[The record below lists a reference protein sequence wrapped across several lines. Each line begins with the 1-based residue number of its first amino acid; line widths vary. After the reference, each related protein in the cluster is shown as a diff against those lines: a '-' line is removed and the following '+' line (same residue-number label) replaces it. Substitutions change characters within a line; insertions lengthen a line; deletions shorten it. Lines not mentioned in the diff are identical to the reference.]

1 MKNRN
6 FLLATCLIW
15 AMSISAQM
23 SDAARRV
30 HEKLQAFV
38 ASGEYNVSQGRVVTS
53 DATTGGKATAYEFS
67 QVFSVE
73 GTNDATMLFPHLKE
87 LEQTLRSEAV
97 HAKEV
102 MMHDAQEGTPLASG
116 VRWLFGNP
124 KGVVSGKYV
133 FGTRQ
138 NIRLLSFDESDG
150 HRYAVLL
157 VWEQQ
162 IKPDQQVGNFWMM
175 NGTIFEITAKK
186 HDDMPFLMPYSERQ
200 NMPFLMPYS
209 ERQNMTATIKYDTD
223 PTAPQTYD
231 ELLAKVKQTCHI
243 YDRETSGGKTAAVVI
258 LHKMCDGY
266 PHQLTQE
273 QYNTLIGILS
283 PYAETASGQKH
294 KDMFGYTCYTL
305 YKKSEHYQ
313 AEGGEV
319 KRRPAMITSSTI
331 STTQLR
337 KIVSYNGLITNGS
350 EDLQQVDCQ
359 ISGTAPTDADSIT
372 VRRTV
377 SSFEELGKFPVRN
390 GRFSFTCRLPKDE
403 VCGLS
408 TDNRYY
414 TYFWADGQ
422 PVKADLQ
429 KRSVK
434 SQKTSQQRNNF
445 LNEVEAERLR
455 MLKMENRAELDA
467 AIAKQRERYRQV
479 IFQGN
484 DDLLRTY
491 AIYKSY
497 TELTYDELKP
507 FLSNR
512 FRYANHLL
520 MAPVKE
526 YVAGLEKR
534 RPGKH
539 YEDMLLA
546 DTLGNAHQLKEYIG
560 KGYVVLHFWESW
572 NRDEFDILPQL
583 RTLYDQYHEK
593 GLQIVSLVIDGN
605 NTKSW
610 KERLKEEKLAWPQLA
625 TYAAKNAYGIYSWP
639 ETVVISPDGTI
650 VASPS
655 TTQALEAELKKI
667 YSSNGQ

>member
-1 MKNRN
+1 
-6 FLLATCLIW
+6 
-15 AMSISAQM
+15 
-23 SDAARRV
+23 
-30 HEKLQAFV
+30 
-38 ASGEYNVSQGRVVTS
+38 
-53 DATTGGKATAYEFS
+53 
-67 QVFSVE
+67 
-73 GTNDATMLFPHLKE
+73 
-87 LEQTLRSEAV
+87 
-97 HAKEV
+97 
-102 MMHDAQEGTPLASG
+102 
-116 VRWLFGNP
+116 
-124 KGVVSGKYV
+124 
-133 FGTRQ
+133 
-138 NIRLLSFDESDG
+138 
-150 HRYAVLL
+150 
-157 VWEQQ
+157 
-162 IKPDQQVGNFWMM
+162 
-175 NGTIFEITAKK
+175 
-186 HDDMPFLMPYSERQ
+186 
-200 NMPFLMPYS
+200 
-209 ERQNMTATIKYDTD
+209 MTATIKYDTD

-266 PHQLTQE
+266 PHKLTQE

-294 KDMFGYTCYTL
+294 KDMFGYICYTL

-359 ISGTAPTDADSIT
+359 ISGTASTDADSIT

-434 SQKTSQQRNNF
+434 SQKTSQKRNNF

-583 RTLYDQYHEK
+583 RTLYDQYHAK

-625 TYAAKNAYGIYSWP
+625 TNAAKNAYGIYSWP

>member
-6 FLLATCLIW
+6 ILMAVCLIW
-15 AMSISAQM
+15 AMSISAQV

-38 ASGEYNVSQGRVVTS
+38 ASGEYNVSEGRVVCQ
-53 DATTGGKATAYEFS
+53 DAVTGGKATAYDFS
-67 QVFSVE
+67 QVFGVE
-73 GTNDATMLFPHLKE
+73 NSNDATLLFPHLKE

-102 MMHDAQEGTPLASG
+102 MIHDAQEGIPLTSG
-116 VRWLFGNP
+116 VLWTFGNP
-124 KGVVSGKYV
+124 NGAVSGRYV

-150 HRYAVLL
+150 QRYAVLL

-162 IKPDQQVGNFWMM
+162 IKPDRQLGNFWMM
-175 NGTIFEITAKK
+175 NGTIFEMAAKK
-186 HDDMPFLMPYSERQ
+186 HDDMPFFLPYSKQ
-200 NMPFLMPYS
+200 
-209 ERQNMTATIKYDTD
+209 QDMTATIKYDAD

-231 ELLAKVKQTCHI
+231 ELLAKVKQTCQI

-266 PHQLTQE
+266 PHQLTQK

-294 KDMFGYTCYTL
+294 KEMFGYTCYTL

-337 KIVSYNGLITNGS
+337 KIVSYNGLIMNGS
-350 EDLQQVDCQ
+350 DDLQLVDCQ
-359 ISGTAPTDADSIT
+359 ISGTAPANADSVT
-372 VRRTV
+372 VRRSV
-377 SSFEELGKFPVRN
+377 SSFEELGKYPVHN

-403 VCGLS
+403 VCSL
-408 TDNRYY
+408 TTKDRYY

-422 PVKADLQ
+422 PLKIDLL
-429 KRSVK
+429 KNTVK
-434 SQKTSQQRNNF
+434 SQKASQQRNNF
-445 LNEVEAERLR
+445 LNETEAERLR
-455 MLKMENRAELDA
+455 MLKIKDRKELDA

-491 AIYKSY
+491 AIYKIY
-497 TELTYDELKP
+497 TELSYEELKP
-507 FLSNR
+507 FVSDQ
-512 FRYANHLL
+512 FHYSNHLL

-534 RPGKH
+534 RPGTH
-539 YEDMLLA
+539 YTDIALK
-546 DTLGNAHQLKEYIG
+546 DTLDNSHQLSEYIG

-572 NRDEFDILPQL
+572 NRNEFDILPQL
-583 RTLYDQYHEK
+583 RPLYDQYHAK
-593 GLQIVSLVIDGN
+593 GLQILSLAIDGVYKKRW
-605 NTKSW
+605 T
-610 KERLKEEKLAWPQLA
+610 ERLREENLTWPQLA
-625 TYAAKNAYGIYSWP
+625 TQATPYRQAYGILSWP
-639 ETVVISPDGTI
+639 ETIVIGPDGTI

-655 TTQALEAELKKI
+655 TVQELEAELKKI
-667 YSSNGQ
+667 YRTN

>member
-6 FLLATCLIW
+6 ILMAVCLIW
-15 AMSISAQM
+15 AMSISAQV

-38 ASGEYNVSQGRVVTS
+38 ASGEYNVSEGRVVCQ
-53 DATTGGKATAYEFS
+53 DAVTGGKATAYDFS
-67 QVFSVE
+67 QVFGVE
-73 GTNDATMLFPHLKE
+73 NSNDATLLFPHLKE

-102 MMHDAQEGTPLASG
+102 MIHDAQEGIPLTSG
-116 VRWLFGNP
+116 VLWTFGNP
-124 KGVVSGKYV
+124 NGAVSGRYV

-150 HRYAVLL
+150 QRYAVLL

-162 IKPDQQVGNFWMM
+162 IKPDRQLGNFWMM
-175 NGTIFEITAKK
+175 NGTIFEMAAKK
-186 HDDMPFLMPYSERQ
+186 HDDMPFFLPYSKQ
-200 NMPFLMPYS
+200 
-209 ERQNMTATIKYDTD
+209 QDMTATLKYDTD

-231 ELLAKVKQTCHI
+231 ELLAKVKQTCQI
-243 YDRETSGGKTAAVVI
+243 YDRETSGGKTAAVVV

-266 PHQLTQE
+266 PHKLTRE
-273 QYNTLIGILS
+273 QYNTLISILS

-294 KDMFGYTCYTL
+294 KEMFGYTCYTL
-305 YKKSEHYQ
+305 YQKSEHYQ

-337 KIVSYNGLITNGS
+337 KVVSYNGLITNGS
-350 EDLQQVDCQ
+350 EDLQLVDCQ
-359 ISGTAPTDADSIT
+359 ISGTAPADADSIS
-372 VRRTV
+372 VHRSV

-403 VCGLS
+403 VCGL
-408 TDNRYY
+408 TTENRHI

-422 PVKADLQ
+422 PIRADLV
-429 KRSVK
+429 KSTVK
-434 SQKTSQQRNNF
+434 SQKASQQRNNF
-445 LNEVEAERLR
+445 LNETEAERLR
-455 MLKMENRAELDA
+455 MLKIKDRAELDA
-467 AIAKQRERYRQV
+467 ALAKQRERYRQV

-484 DDLLRTY
+484 DDLLKAY
-491 AIYKSY
+491 AIYKAY

-507 FLSNR
+507 FVSDQ
-512 FRYANHLL
+512 FRYSNHLL

-539 YEDMLLA
+539 YEDMLVA
-546 DTLGNAHQLKEYIG
+546 DTLGNPHQLKEYVG
-560 KGYVVLHFWESW
+560 RGYVVLHFWESW

-583 RTLYDQYHEK
+583 RVLYDQYHARD
-593 GLQIVSLVIDGN
+593 LQIVSLATDGN
-605 NTKSW
+605 YKQRWTD
-610 KERLKEEKLAWPQLA
+610 RLKEEKLPWPQLS
-625 TYAAKNAYGIYSWP
+625 TKAAKNLYGILSWP
-639 ETVVISPDGTI
+639 ETIVIGPDGTI

-655 TTQALEAELKKI
+655 TVQELEATLKKLF
-667 YSSNGQ
+667 STN

>member
-1 MKNRN
+1 MMKNRN
-6 FLLATCLIW
+6 MMMMVCLIW
-15 AMSISAQM
+15 AVTAQAQV

-38 ASGEYNVSQGRVVTS
+38 ASGEYNVSQGRVVCQ
-53 DATTGGKATAYEFS
+53 DAVTGGKAMAYDFS
-67 QVFSVE
+67 QVFGVE
-73 GTNDATMLFPHLKE
+73 GTNDTGILFPHLKE
-87 LEQTLRSEAV
+87 LEQTIRSEAV
-97 HAKEV
+97 HAKEL
-102 MMHDAQEGTPLASG
+102 MMHDAQEGVPLTSG
-116 VRWLFGNP
+116 VLWIFGNP
-124 KGVVSGKYV
+124 NGAVSGRYV

-150 HRYAVLL
+150 QRYAVLL

-162 IKPDQQVGNFWMM
+162 IKPDPQIGDIWMM
-175 NGTIFEITAKK
+175 NGTIFEIAAKK
-186 HDDMPFLMPYSERQ
+186 HDDMPFFLPYSKQ
-200 NMPFLMPYS
+200 
-209 ERQNMTATIKYDTD
+209 QDMTATLKYED

-231 ELLAKVKQTCHI
+231 ELLAKVKKTCQI
-243 YDRETSGGKTAAVVI
+243 YDRETSGGKTTAVVI

-266 PHQLTQE
+266 PHKLTQE
-273 QYNTLIGILS
+273 QYNTLVGILS

-294 KDMFGYTCYTL
+294 KEMFGYTCYTL

-319 KRRPAMITSSTI
+319 KQRPAMITSSTI

-350 EDLQQVDCQ
+350 EDLQLVDCQ
-359 ISGTAPTDADSIT
+359 ISGTAPADADSVTI
-372 VRRTV
+372 RRTV
-377 SSFEELGKFPVRN
+377 SSFEELGKFPVHN

-403 VCGLS
+403 VCGL
-408 TDNRYY
+408 TTKDRYY

-422 PVKADLQ
+422 PIEIDLL
-429 KRSVK
+429 KNTVK
-434 SQKTSQQRNNF
+434 SQIATPHSDKKSEKASQQRNDF
-445 LNEVEAERLR
+445 LNETEAERLR
-455 MLKMENRAELDA
+455 MLKIKDRAELDA

-479 IFQGN
+479 IFEGK

-491 AIYKSY
+491 AIYKIY
-497 TELTYDELKP
+497 TELSYDELKP
-507 FLSNR
+507 FVSDK
-512 FRYANHLL
+512 FRYSNHLL

-546 DTLGNAHQLKEYIG
+546 DTLGNAHQLSEYVG

-583 RTLYDQYHEK
+583 RTLYDQYHAK

-605 NTKSW
+605 YMKRW
-610 KERLKEEKLAWPQLA
+610 KERLKEENLPWPQLA
-625 TYAAKNAYGIYSWP
+625 THAAKNVYGICSWP
-639 ETVVISPDGTI
+639 ETVVIGPDGTI

-655 TTQALEAELKKI
+655 TVQELAAELQKVFR
-667 YSSNGQ
+667 GE

>member
-30 HEKLQAFV
+30 HKKLQAFV

-53 DATTGGKATAYEFS
+53 DAITGGKAMAYDFS
-67 QVFSVE
+67 QVFGVE
-73 GTNDATMLFPHLKE
+73 GTNDATILFPHLKE
-87 LEQTLRSEAV
+87 LEQTLRNEAV

-124 KGVVSGKYV
+124 KGVVSGMYV

-138 NIRLLSFDESDG
+138 NIRLLSFEKSDG

-157 VWEQQ
+157 VWEQH
-162 IKPDQQVGNFWMM
+162 IKKDQQVGDIWMM
-175 NGTIFEITAKK
+175 NGTIFEIAAKK
-186 HDDMPFLMPYSERQ
+186 HDDMPFLIPYSERQ

-231 ELLAKVKQTCHI
+231 ELLAKVKETCHI

-266 PHQLTQE
+266 PNKLTQE

-319 KRRPAMITSSTI
+319 KRRPAMIISSTI

-408 TDNRYY
+408 TDNRYF

-455 MLKMENRAELDA
+455 MLKIENRTELDA
-467 AIAKQRERYRQV
+467 AITKQRERYRQV

-507 FLSNR
+507 FVSER
-512 FRYANHLL
+512 FRYVNHLL

-583 RTLYDQYHEK
+583 RTLYDQYHAK

-605 NTKSW
+605 NIKSW
-610 KERLKEEKLAWPQLA
+610 KERLKEEKLPWPQLA
-625 TYAAKNAYGIYSWP
+625 TNAAKNAYGIYSWP
-639 ETVVISPDGTI
+639 ETVIISPDGTI

-655 TTQALEAELKKI
+655 TVQELETELKKI
-667 YSSNGQ
+667 YSSN

>member
-1 MKNRN
+1 M
-6 FLLATCLIW
+6 AVCLIW
-15 AMSISAQM
+15 AMSISAQV

-38 ASGEYNVSQGRVVTS
+38 ASGEYNVSEGRVVCQ
-53 DATTGGKATAYEFS
+53 DAVTGGKATAYDFS
-67 QVFSVE
+67 QVFGVE
-73 GTNDATMLFPHLKE
+73 NSNDATLLFPHLKE

-102 MMHDAQEGTPLASG
+102 MIHDAQEGIPLTSG
-116 VRWLFGNP
+116 VLWTFGNP
-124 KGVVSGKYV
+124 NGAVSGRYV

-150 HRYAVLL
+150 QRYAVLL

-162 IKPDQQVGNFWMM
+162 IKPDRQLGNFWMM
-175 NGTIFEITAKK
+175 NGTIFEMAAKK
-186 HDDMPFLMPYSERQ
+186 HDDMPFFLPYSKQ
-200 NMPFLMPYS
+200 
-209 ERQNMTATIKYDTD
+209 QDMTATLKYDTD

-231 ELLAKVKQTCHI
+231 ELLAKVKQTCQI
-243 YDRETSGGKTAAVVI
+243 YDRETSGGKTAAVVV

-266 PHQLTQE
+266 PHKLTRE
-273 QYNTLIGILS
+273 QYNTLISILS

-294 KDMFGYTCYTL
+294 KEMFGYTCYTL
-305 YKKSEHYQ
+305 YQKSEHYQ

-337 KIVSYNGLITNGS
+337 KVVSYNGLITNGS
-350 EDLQQVDCQ
+350 EDLQLVDCQ
-359 ISGTAPTDADSIT
+359 ISGTAPADADSIS
-372 VRRTV
+372 VHRSV

-403 VCGLS
+403 VCGL
-408 TDNRYY
+408 TTENRHI

-422 PVKADLQ
+422 PIRADLV
-429 KRSVK
+429 KSTVK
-434 SQKTSQQRNNF
+434 SQKASQQRNNF
-445 LNEVEAERLR
+445 LNETEAERLR
-455 MLKMENRAELDA
+455 MLKIKDRAELDA
-467 AIAKQRERYRQV
+467 ALAKQRERYRQV

-484 DDLLRTY
+484 DDLLKAY
-491 AIYKSY
+491 AIYKAY

-507 FLSNR
+507 FVSDQ
-512 FRYANHLL
+512 FRYSNHLL

-539 YEDMLLA
+539 YEDMLVA
-546 DTLGNAHQLKEYIG
+546 DTLGNPHQLKEYVG
-560 KGYVVLHFWESW
+560 RGYVVLHFWESW

-583 RTLYDQYHEK
+583 RALYDQYHAR
-593 GLQIVSLVIDGN
+593 GLQILSLVTDGN
-605 NTKSW
+605 YKQRWTD
-610 KERLKEEKLAWPQLA
+610 RLKEEKLPWPQLS
-625 TYAAKNAYGIYSWP
+625 TKAAKNLYGILSWP
-639 ETVVISPDGTI
+639 ETIVIGPDGTI

-655 TTQALEAELKKI
+655 TVQELEATLKKLF
-667 YSSNGQ
+667 STN

>member
-1 MKNRN
+1 
-6 FLLATCLIW
+6 
-15 AMSISAQM
+15 MSISAQM

-53 DATTGGKATAYEFS
+53 DAITGGKATAYDFS

-73 GTNDATMLFPHLKE
+73 GTNDATMLFPHMKE

-150 HRYAVLL
+150 HHYAVLL

-175 NGTIFEITAKK
+175 NGTIFEIAAKK
-186 HDDMPFLMPYSERQ
+186 HDD
-200 NMPFLMPYS
+200 MPFLMPYS

-231 ELLAKVKQTCHI
+231 ELLAKVKQTCKI
-243 YDRETSGGKTAAVVI
+243 YDRETPGGKTAAVVI

-266 PHQLTQE
+266 PNKLTQE

-294 KDMFGYTCYTL
+294 KEMFGYTCYTL

-359 ISGTAPTDADSIT
+359 ISGTAPADADSVTI
-372 VRRTV
+372 RRSV

-403 VCGLS
+403 VCGL
-408 TDNRYY
+408 TTGNRHF
-414 TYFWADGQ
+414 TYFWTDGK
-422 PVKADLQ
+422 PISVDLA
-429 KRSVK
+429 KSTVK
-434 SQKTSQQRNNF
+434 SQKASQQRNNF
-445 LNEVEAERLR
+445 LNETEAERLR
-455 MLKMENRAELDA
+455 MLKIKDRAELDA
-467 AIAKQRERYRQV
+467 AIAKQRDRFRQV

-484 DDLLRTY
+484 DDLLRAY
-491 AIYKSY
+491 AIYKAY
-497 TELTYDELKP
+497 TELSYDELKP
-507 FLSNR
+507 FVSNQ
-512 FRYANHLL
+512 FRYSNHLL

-539 YEDMLLA
+539 YEDMLVA
-546 DTLGNAHQLKEYIG
+546 DTLGNAHQLQEYIG
-560 KGYVVLHFWESW
+560 KGCVVLHFWESW

-583 RTLYDQYHEK
+583 RTLYDKYHAK
-593 GLQIVSLVIDGN
+593 GLQIVSLAIDGN
-605 NTKSW
+605 YQKQW
-610 KERLKEEKLAWPQLA
+610 KDRLKEENLPWPQL
-625 TYAAKNAYGIYSWP
+625 TTKAAKNLYGILSWP
-639 ETVVISPDGTI
+639 ETVIIGPDGTI

-655 TTQALEAELKKI
+655 TIQELEAALKKI
-667 YSSNGQ
+667 YSTNAW

>member
-1 MKNRN
+1 
-6 FLLATCLIW
+6 
-15 AMSISAQM
+15 MSISAQV

-38 ASGEYNVSQGRVVTS
+38 ASGEYHVGEGRVVSS
-53 DATTGGKATAYEFS
+53 DATTGGKATAYDFS

-73 GTNDATMLFPHLKE
+73 NSKDVTILFPHLKE

-102 MMHDAQEGTPLASG
+102 MIHDAQEGIPLVSG
-116 VRWLFGNP
+116 VLWIFGNP
-124 KGVVSGKYV
+124 NGAVSGRYF
-133 FGTRQ
+133 FGSRQ

-162 IKPDQQVGNFWMM
+162 IKPDQYGDIWMM
-175 NGTIFEITAKK
+175 NGTIFEIAAKK
-186 HDDMPFLMPYSERQ
+186 HDDMPFFLPYSERQ
-200 NMPFLMPYS
+200 D
-209 ERQNMTATIKYDTD
+209 MTATIKYDTD

-231 ELLAKVKQTCHI
+231 ELLAKVKKTCQI
-243 YDRETSGGKTAAVVI
+243 YDRETSGGKTTAVVI
-258 LHKMCDGY
+258 LHKMCDAY
-266 PHQLTQE
+266 PHKLTQE
-273 QYNTLIGILS
+273 QYNTLVGILS
-283 PYAETASGQKH
+283 PYAENASGQKH
-294 KDMFGYTCYTL
+294 KEMFGYTCYTL

-319 KRRPAMITSSTI
+319 ERRPTMITSATI
-331 STTQLR
+331 STSQLR
-337 KIVSYNGLITNGS
+337 KFVSYNGLITNNS

-359 ISGTAPTDADSIT
+359 ISGTAPADADSVII
-372 VRRTV
+372 RRTV
-377 SSFEELGKFPVRN
+377 SSFEELGKYPVHN

-403 VCGLS
+403 VCGL
-408 TDNRYY
+408 TTKDRHY

-422 PVKADLQ
+422 PLKIDLI
-429 KRSVK
+429 KNTVK
-434 SQKTSQQRNNF
+434 SQKASQQRNDF
-445 LNEVEAERLR
+445 LNEMEVERLR
-455 MLKMENRAELDA
+455 MLKMKDRAELDA

-491 AIYKSY
+491 AIFKAY
-497 TELTYDELKP
+497 TELSYDELKP
-507 FLSNR
+507 FLSDK
-512 FRYANHLL
+512 FRYSNHLL

-534 RPGKH
+534 RPGTH
-539 YEDMLLA
+539 YTDIALK
-546 DTLGNAHQLKEYIG
+546 DTLDNSHQLSEYIG
-560 KGYVVLHFWESW
+560 KGYVVLHFWESY

-583 RTLYDQYHEK
+583 RTLYDQYHAK

-605 NTKSW
+605 YKKRWT
-610 KERLKEEKLAWPQLA
+610 ERLREEKLPWPQL
-625 TYAAKNAYGIYSWP
+625 TTHAAKKAYGICSWP
-639 ETVVISPDGTI
+639 ETVVIGPDGTI

-655 TTQALEAELKKI
+655 TVQELETELKH
-667 YSSNGQ
+667 YF

>member
-1 MKNRN
+1 
-6 FLLATCLIW
+6 
-15 AMSISAQM
+15 MSVSAQV

-38 ASGEYNVSQGRVVTS
+38 ASGEYNVSQGRVVCS
-53 DATTGGKATAYEFS
+53 DATTGGKATAYDFS

-73 GTNDATMLFPHLKE
+73 NSNDATLLFPHLKE

-102 MMHDAQEGTPLASG
+102 MIHDAQEGAPLASG
-116 VRWLFGNP
+116 VLWIFGNP
-124 KGVVSGKYV
+124 KGAVSGRYV
-133 FGTRQ
+133 FGSRQ

-150 HRYAVLL
+150 YRYAVLL

-162 IKPDQQVGNFWMM
+162 IKPDQKIGNFWMM
-175 NGTIFEITAKK
+175 NGTIFEIAAKK
-186 HDDMPFLMPYSERQ
+186 HDDMPFLMPYSEQ
-200 NMPFLMPYS
+200 
-209 ERQNMTATIKYDTD
+209 QNMTATIKYDTD

-231 ELLAKVKQTCHI
+231 ELLAKVRQTCQI

-266 PHQLTQE
+266 PHKLTQE
-273 QYNTLIGILS
+273 QYNTLISILS

-305 YKKSEHYQ
+305 YKKSEQYQ

-319 KRRPAMITSSTI
+319 KQRPAMITSSTI

-337 KIVSYNGLITNGS
+337 KVVSYNGLITNGS

-359 ISGTAPTDADSIT
+359 ISGTAPADADSVTI
-372 VRRTV
+372 RRTV
-377 SSFEELGKFPVRN
+377 ASFEELGKFPVRN

-408 TDNRYY
+408 TDNRLF

-429 KRSVK
+429 KRTVK
-434 SQKTSQQRNNF
+434 SQKASQQRNDF
-445 LNEVEAERLR
+445 LNETEAERLR
-455 MLKMENRAELDA
+455 MLKMKDRSELDA

-484 DDLLRTY
+484 DDLLRAY
-491 AIYKSY
+491 AINKIY

-507 FLSNR
+507 FLSDQ

-520 MAPVKE
+520 MVPVRE
-526 YVAGLEKR
+526 YAAGLEKR

-546 DTLGNAHQLKEYIG
+546 DTLGNAHQLSEYIG
-560 KGYVVLHFWESW
+560 KGYVVLHFYESW
-572 NRDEFDILPQL
+572 NRDQFDILPQL
-583 RTLYDQYHEK
+583 RTLYGKYHEK
-593 GLQIVSLVIDGN
+593 GLQILSLVMDGN
-605 NTKSW
+605 YMKQW
-610 KERLKEEKLAWPQLA
+610 KERLREECLPWPQLS
-625 TYAAKNAYGIYSWP
+625 THAAKNSYGIYSWP
-639 ETVVISPDGTI
+639 ETVVIGPDGTI
-650 VASPS
+650 VASPLTVQELAS
-655 TTQALEAELKKI
+655 ALKKI
-667 YSSNGQ
+667 YHANK

>member
-1 MKNRN
+1 
-6 FLLATCLIW
+6 
-15 AMSISAQM
+15 MSISAQM

-53 DATTGGKATAYEFS
+53 DAITGGKATAYDFS

-73 GTNDATMLFPHLKE
+73 GTDDATMLFPHMKE

-102 MMHDAQEGTPLASG
+102 MIHDAQEGTPLASG

-200 NMPFLMPYS
+200 NM
-209 ERQNMTATIKYDTD
+209 TATIKYDTD

-266 PHQLTQE
+266 PNKLTQE

-294 KDMFGYTCYTL
+294 KEMFGYTCYTL

-372 VRRTV
+372 VAQTSYEVGDSVKITDGPFNGFGGTVDEIDQDRSKLRQLHIVNTVPDRYAPVEENAFHVNVNGALLHLRLHERRR
-377 SSFEELGKFPVRN
+377 SRFGRRLCRRLG
-390 GRFSFTCRLPKDE
+390 GRFGRL
-403 VCGLS
+403 
-408 TDNRYY
+408 
-414 TYFWADGQ
+414 
-422 PVKADLQ
+422 
-429 KRSVK
+429 RSPGP
-434 SQKTSQQRNNF
+434 SGAA
-445 LNEVEAERLR
+445 AER
-455 MLKMENRAELDA
+455 
-467 AIAKQRERYRQV
+467 Q
-479 IFQGN
+479 
-484 DDLLRTY
+484 
-491 AIYKSY
+491 
-497 TELTYDELKP
+497 
-507 FLSNR
+507 
-512 FRYANHLL
+512 
-520 MAPVKE
+520 
-526 YVAGLEKR
+526 
-534 RPGKH
+534 
-539 YEDMLLA
+539 
-546 DTLGNAHQLKEYIG
+546 
-560 KGYVVLHFWESW
+560 
-572 NRDEFDILPQL
+572 
-583 RTLYDQYHEK
+583 
-593 GLQIVSLVIDGN
+593 
-605 NTKSW
+605 
-610 KERLKEEKLAWPQLA
+610 
-625 TYAAKNAYGIYSWP
+625 AYGQKNKPVQYFPFHSAVP
-639 ETVVISPDGTI
+639 PVIAFCRS
-650 VASPS
+650 
-655 TTQALEAELKKI
+655 L
-667 YSSNGQ
+667 

>member
-1 MKNRN
+1 
-6 FLLATCLIW
+6 
-15 AMSISAQM
+15 MSVSAQV

-38 ASGEYNVSQGRVVTS
+38 ASGEYNVSQGRVVCS
-53 DATTGGKATAYEFS
+53 DATTGGKATAYDFS

-73 GTNDATMLFPHLKE
+73 NSNDATLLFPHLKE

-102 MMHDAQEGTPLASG
+102 MIHDAQEGAPLASG
-116 VRWLFGNP
+116 VLWIFGNP
-124 KGVVSGKYV
+124 KGAVSGRYV
-133 FGTRQ
+133 FGSRQ

-150 HRYAVLL
+150 YRYAVLL

-162 IKPDQQVGNFWMM
+162 IKPDPPIGDIWMM
-175 NGTIFEITAKK
+175 NGTIFEIAAKK
-186 HDDMPFLMPYSERQ
+186 HDDMPFFLPYSERQ
-200 NMPFLMPYS
+200 D
-209 ERQNMTATIKYDTD
+209 MTATLKYDTD

-231 ELLAKVKQTCHI
+231 ELLAKVRQTCQI

-266 PHQLTQE
+266 PNKLTQE

-294 KDMFGYTCYTL
+294 REMFGYTCYTL

-319 KRRPAMITSSTI
+319 KQRPAMITSSTI

-337 KIVSYNGLITNGS
+337 KVVSYNGLITNGS

-359 ISGTAPTDADSIT
+359 ICGTAPADADSVTI
-372 VRRTV
+372 RRMV
-377 SSFEELGKFPVRN
+377 ASFEELGKFPVRN

-408 TDNRYY
+408 TDNRLF

-429 KRSVK
+429 KRTVK
-434 SQKTSQQRNNF
+434 SQKASQQRNDF
-445 LNEVEAERLR
+445 LNETEAERLR
-455 MLKMENRAELDA
+455 MLKMKDRAELDA
-467 AIAKQRERYRQV
+467 AIAKQRELFRQV

-484 DDLLRTY
+484 DDLLRAY
-491 AIYKSY
+491 AINKIY

-507 FLSNR
+507 FLSDQ

-520 MAPVKE
+520 MVPVRE
-526 YVAGLEKR
+526 YAAGLEKR

-546 DTLGNAHQLKEYIG
+546 DTLGNAHQLSEYIG
-560 KGYVVLHFWESW
+560 KGYVVLHFYESW
-572 NRDEFDILPQL
+572 NHDQFDILPQL
-583 RTLYDQYHEK
+583 RTLYGKYHAK
-593 GLQIVSLVIDGN
+593 GLQILSLVMDGN
-605 NTKSW
+605 YMKQW
-610 KERLKEEKLAWPQLA
+610 KERLREECLPWPQLS
-625 TYAAKNAYGIYSWP
+625 THAAKNSYGIYSWP
-639 ETVVISPDGTI
+639 ETVVIGPDGTI
-650 VASPS
+650 VASPLTVQELAS
-655 TTQALEAELKKI
+655 ALKKI
-667 YSSNGQ
+667 YHAN

>member
-53 DATTGGKATAYEFS
+53 DAITGGKATAYDFS
-67 QVFSVE
+67 QVFSIE
-73 GTNDATMLFPHLKE
+73 NSNDATILFRHLKE
-87 LEQTLRSEAV
+87 LEQTLRSEAA

-138 NIRLLSFDESDG
+138 NIRLLSFDKSDG

-162 IKPDQQVGNFWMM
+162 IKKDQQVGNFWMM
-175 NGTIFEITAKK
+175 NGTIFEIAAKK
-186 HDDMPFLMPYSERQ
+186 HDDMPFLMPYSETQ

-266 PHQLTQE
+266 PHKLTQE

-429 KRSVK
+429 KHSVK

-455 MLKMENRAELDA
+455 MLKIENRAELDA

-583 RTLYDQYHEK
+583 RTLYDQYHAK

-625 TYAAKNAYGIYSWP
+625 TNAAKNAYGIYSWP

-667 YSSNGQ
+667 YSSNRQ

>member
-1 MKNRN
+1 M
-6 FLLATCLIW
+6 AVCLIW
-15 AMSISAQM
+15 AMSISAQV

-38 ASGEYNVSQGRVVTS
+38 ASGEYNVSEGRVVCQ
-53 DATTGGKATAYEFS
+53 DAVTGGKATAYDFS
-67 QVFSVE
+67 QVFGVE
-73 GTNDATMLFPHLKE
+73 NSNDATLLFPHLKE

-102 MMHDAQEGTPLASG
+102 MIHDAQEGIPLTSG
-116 VRWLFGNP
+116 VLWTFGNP
-124 KGVVSGKYV
+124 NGAVSGRYV

-150 HRYAVLL
+150 QRYAVLL

-162 IKPDQQVGNFWMM
+162 IKPDRQLGNFWMM
-175 NGTIFEITAKK
+175 NGTIFEIAAKK
-186 HDDMPFLMPYSERQ
+186 HDDMPFFLPYSKQ
-200 NMPFLMPYS
+200 
-209 ERQNMTATIKYDTD
+209 QDMTATLKYDTD

-231 ELLAKVKQTCHI
+231 ELLAKVKQTCQI
-243 YDRETSGGKTAAVVI
+243 YDRETSGGKTAAVVV

-266 PHQLTQE
+266 PHKLTRE
-273 QYNTLIGILS
+273 QYNTLISILS

-294 KDMFGYTCYTL
+294 KEMFGYTCYTL
-305 YKKSEHYQ
+305 YQKSEHYQ

-337 KIVSYNGLITNGS
+337 KVVSYNGLITNGS
-350 EDLQQVDCQ
+350 EDLQLVDCQ
-359 ISGTAPTDADSIT
+359 ISGTAPADADSIS
-372 VRRTV
+372 VHRSV

-403 VCGLS
+403 VCGL
-408 TDNRYY
+408 TTENRHI

-422 PVKADLQ
+422 PIRADLV
-429 KRSVK
+429 KSTVK
-434 SQKTSQQRNNF
+434 SQKASQQRNNF
-445 LNEVEAERLR
+445 LNETEAERLR
-455 MLKMENRAELDA
+455 MLKIKDRAELDA
-467 AIAKQRERYRQV
+467 ALAKQRERYRQV

-484 DDLLRTY
+484 DDLLKAY
-491 AIYKSY
+491 AIYKAY

-507 FLSNR
+507 FVSDQ
-512 FRYANHLL
+512 FRYSNHLL

-539 YEDMLLA
+539 YEDMLVA
-546 DTLGNAHQLKEYIG
+546 DTLGNPHQLKEYVG
-560 KGYVVLHFWESW
+560 RGYVVLHFWESW

-583 RTLYDQYHEK
+583 RVLYDQYHARD
-593 GLQIVSLVIDGN
+593 LQIVSLATDGN
-605 NTKSW
+605 YKQRWTD
-610 KERLKEEKLAWPQLA
+610 RLKEEKLPWPQLS
-625 TYAAKNAYGIYSWP
+625 TKAAKNLYGILSWP
-639 ETVVISPDGTI
+639 ETVVIGPDGTI

-655 TTQALEAELKKI
+655 TVQELEATLKKLF
-667 YSSNGQ
+667 STN

>member
-6 FLLATCLIW
+6 ILMAVCLIW
-15 AMSISAQM
+15 AMSISAQV

-38 ASGEYNVSQGRVVTS
+38 ASGEYNVSEGRVVCQ
-53 DATTGGKATAYEFS
+53 DAVTGGKATAYDFS
-67 QVFSVE
+67 QVFGVE
-73 GTNDATMLFPHLKE
+73 NSNDATLLFPHLKE

-102 MMHDAQEGTPLASG
+102 MIHDAQEGIPLTSG
-116 VRWLFGNP
+116 VLWTFGNP
-124 KGVVSGKYV
+124 NGAVSGRYV

-150 HRYAVLL
+150 QRYAVLL

-162 IKPDQQVGNFWMM
+162 IKPDRQLGNFWMM
-175 NGTIFEITAKK
+175 NGTIFEMAAKK
-186 HDDMPFLMPYSERQ
+186 HDDMPFFLPYSKQ
-200 NMPFLMPYS
+200 
-209 ERQNMTATIKYDTD
+209 QDMTATLKYDTD

-231 ELLAKVKQTCHI
+231 ELLAKVKQTCQI
-243 YDRETSGGKTAAVVI
+243 YDRETSGGKTAAVVV

-266 PHQLTQE
+266 PHKLTRE
-273 QYNTLIGILS
+273 QYNTLISILS

-294 KDMFGYTCYTL
+294 KEMFGYTCYTL
-305 YKKSEHYQ
+305 YQKSEHYQ

-337 KIVSYNGLITNGS
+337 KVVSYNGLITNGS
-350 EDLQQVDCQ
+350 EDLQLVDCQ
-359 ISGTAPTDADSIT
+359 ISGTAPADADSIS
-372 VRRTV
+372 VHRSV

-403 VCGLS
+403 VCGL
-408 TDNRYY
+408 TTENRHI

-422 PVKADLQ
+422 PIRADLV
-429 KRSVK
+429 KSTVK
-434 SQKTSQQRNNF
+434 SQKASQQRNNF
-445 LNEVEAERLR
+445 LNETEAERLR
-455 MLKMENRAELDA
+455 MLKIKDRAELDA
-467 AIAKQRERYRQV
+467 ALAKQRERYRQV

-484 DDLLRTY
+484 DDLLKAY
-491 AIYKSY
+491 AIYKAY

-507 FLSNR
+507 FVSDQ
-512 FRYANHLL
+512 FRYSNHLL

-539 YEDMLLA
+539 YEDMLVA
-546 DTLGNAHQLKEYIG
+546 DTLGNPHQLKEYVG
-560 KGYVVLHFWESW
+560 RGYVVLHFWESW

-583 RTLYDQYHEK
+583 RALYDQYHAR
-593 GLQIVSLVIDGN
+593 GLQILSLVTDGN
-605 NTKSW
+605 YKQRWTD
-610 KERLKEEKLAWPQLA
+610 RLKEEKLPWPQLS
-625 TYAAKNAYGIYSWP
+625 TKAAKNLYGILSWP
-639 ETVVISPDGTI
+639 ETIVIGPDGTI

-655 TTQALEAELKKI
+655 TVQELEATLKKLF
-667 YSSNGQ
+667 STN

>member
-1 MKNRN
+1 
-6 FLLATCLIW
+6 
-15 AMSISAQM
+15 MSISAQV

-38 ASGEYNVSQGRVVTS
+38 ASGEYNVSEGRVVCQ
-53 DATTGGKATAYEFS
+53 DAVTGGKATAYDFS
-67 QVFSVE
+67 QVFGVE
-73 GTNDATMLFPHLKE
+73 NSNDATLLFPHLKE

-102 MMHDAQEGTPLASG
+102 MIHDAQEGIPLTSG
-116 VRWLFGNP
+116 VLWTFGNP
-124 KGVVSGKYV
+124 NGAVSGRYV

-150 HRYAVLL
+150 QRYAVLL

-162 IKPDQQVGNFWMM
+162 IKPDRQLGNFWMM
-175 NGTIFEITAKK
+175 NGTIFEMAAKK
-186 HDDMPFLMPYSERQ
+186 HDDMPFFLPYSKQ
-200 NMPFLMPYS
+200 
-209 ERQNMTATIKYDTD
+209 QDMTATLKYDTD

-231 ELLAKVKQTCHI
+231 ELLAKVKQTCQI
-243 YDRETSGGKTAAVVI
+243 YDRETSGGKTAAVVV

-266 PHQLTQE
+266 PHKLTRE
-273 QYNTLIGILS
+273 QYNTLISILS

-294 KDMFGYTCYTL
+294 KEMFGYTCYTL
-305 YKKSEHYQ
+305 YQKSEHYQ

-337 KIVSYNGLITNGS
+337 KVVSYNGLITNGS
-350 EDLQQVDCQ
+350 EDLQLVDCQ
-359 ISGTAPTDADSIT
+359 ISGTAPADADSIS
-372 VRRTV
+372 VHRSV

-403 VCGLS
+403 VCGL
-408 TDNRYY
+408 TTENRHI

-422 PVKADLQ
+422 PIRADLV
-429 KRSVK
+429 KSTVK
-434 SQKTSQQRNNF
+434 SQKASQQRNNF
-445 LNEVEAERLR
+445 LNETEAERLR
-455 MLKMENRAELDA
+455 MLKIKDRAELDA
-467 AIAKQRERYRQV
+467 ALAKQRERYRQV

-484 DDLLRTY
+484 DDLLKAY
-491 AIYKSY
+491 AIYKAY

-507 FLSNR
+507 FVSDQ
-512 FRYANHLL
+512 FRYSNHLL

-539 YEDMLLA
+539 YEDMLVA
-546 DTLGNAHQLKEYIG
+546 DTLGNPHQLKEYVG
-560 KGYVVLHFWESW
+560 RGYVVLHFWESW

-583 RTLYDQYHEK
+583 RVLYDQYHARD
-593 GLQIVSLVIDGN
+593 LQIVSLATDGN
-605 NTKSW
+605 YKQRWTD
-610 KERLKEEKLAWPQLA
+610 RLKEEKLPWPQLS
-625 TYAAKNAYGIYSWP
+625 TKAAKNLYGILSWP
-639 ETVVISPDGTI
+639 ETIVIGPDGTI

-655 TTQALEAELKKI
+655 TVQELEATLKKLF
-667 YSSNGQ
+667 STN

>member
-6 FLLATCLIW
+6 FLLASCLIW

-38 ASGEYNVSQGRVVTS
+38 ASGEYNISQGRVVTS
-53 DATTGGKATAYEFS
+53 DAITGGKATAYDFS
-67 QVFSVE
+67 QVFGVE
-73 GTNDATMLFPHLKE
+73 GTNDVTILFPHLNE
-87 LEQTLRSEAV
+87 LEQTLCSEAV

-162 IKPDQQVGNFWMM
+162 IQKDQQVGDIWMM

-266 PHQLTQE
+266 PHKLTQE

-294 KDMFGYTCYTL
+294 KEMFGYTCYTL

-455 MLKMENRAELDA
+455 MLKMENRTELDA

-583 RTLYDQYHEK
+583 RTLYDQYHAK
-593 GLQIVSLVIDGN
+593 GLQILSLVIDGN
-605 NTKSW
+605 NKKSW
-610 KERLKEEKLAWPQLA
+610 KERLKEEKLVWPQLA
-625 TYAAKNAYGIYSWP
+625 TNAAKNAYGIYSWP
-639 ETVVISPDGTI
+639 ETVIISPDGTI

-655 TTQALEAELKKI
+655 TVQELETELKKI
-667 YSSNGQ
+667 YSSN

>member
-6 FLLATCLIW
+6 FLLASCLIW

-38 ASGEYNVSQGRVVTS
+38 ASGEYNISQGRVVTS
-53 DATTGGKATAYEFS
+53 DAITGGKATAYDFS

-73 GTNDATMLFPHLKE
+73 GTNDATMLFPHMKE

-138 NIRLLSFDESDG
+138 NIRLLSFDKSDG

-157 VWEQQ
+157 VWEQH
-162 IKPDQQVGNFWMM
+162 IKKDQQVGDIWMM

-266 PHQLTQE
+266 PHKLTQE

-294 KDMFGYTCYTL
+294 KEMFGYTCYTL

-359 ISGTAPTDADSIT
+359 INGTAPTDADSIT

-455 MLKMENRAELDA
+455 MLKMENRTELDA

-491 AIYKSY
+491 AIYKAY

-507 FLSNR
+507 FVSER

-583 RTLYDQYHEK
+583 RTLYNQYHAK
-593 GLQIVSLVIDGN
+593 GLQILSLVIDVN

-610 KERLKEEKLAWPQLA
+610 KERLKEEKLVWPQLA
-625 TYAAKNAYGIYSWP
+625 TNAAKNAYGIYSWP
-639 ETVVISPDGTI
+639 ETVIISPDGTI

-655 TTQALEAELKKI
+655 TVQELETELKKI
-667 YSSNGQ
+667 YSSN

>member
-1 MKNRN
+1 M
-6 FLLATCLIW
+6 AVCLIW
-15 AMSISAQM
+15 AMSISAQV

-38 ASGEYNVSQGRVVTS
+38 ASGEYNVSEGRVVCQ
-53 DATTGGKATAYEFS
+53 DAVTGGKATAYDFS
-67 QVFSVE
+67 QVFGVE
-73 GTNDATMLFPHLKE
+73 NSNDATLLFPHLKE
-87 LEQTLRSEAV
+87 LEQTLRNEAV

-102 MMHDAQEGTPLASG
+102 MIHDAQEGIPLTSG
-116 VRWLFGNP
+116 VLWTFGNP
-124 KGVVSGKYV
+124 NGAVSGRYV
-133 FGTRQ
+133 FGSRQ

-150 HRYAVLL
+150 QRYAVLL

-162 IKPDQQVGNFWMM
+162 IKPDRQLGNFWMM
-175 NGTIFEITAKK
+175 NGTIFEIAAKK
-186 HDDMPFLMPYSERQ
+186 HDDMPFFLPYSKQ
-200 NMPFLMPYS
+200 
-209 ERQNMTATIKYDTD
+209 QDMTATLKYDTD

-231 ELLAKVKQTCHI
+231 ELLAKVRKTCKI
-243 YDRETSGGKTAAVVI
+243 YDRETSGGKTAAVVT

-266 PHQLTQE
+266 PNKLTRE
-273 QYNTLIGILS
+273 QYDTLIGILS

-294 KDMFGYTCYTL
+294 KEMFGYTCYTL
-305 YKKSEHYQ
+305 YKKSERYQ

-331 STTQLR
+331 STTQLQ

-350 EDLQQVDCQ
+350 EDLQLVDCQ
-359 ISGTAPTDADSIT
+359 VNGTAPADADSVTI
-372 VRRTV
+372 RRTV
-377 SSFEELGKFPVRN
+377 SSFEELGKFPVHN

-403 VCGLS
+403 VCRLS
-408 TDNRYY
+408 TDNRYF

-422 PVKADLQ
+422 PLKIDLL
-429 KRSVK
+429 KSSVK
-434 SQKTSQQRNNF
+434 SQKASQQRNDF
-445 LNEVEAERLR
+445 LNETEAERLR
-455 MLKMENRAELDA
+455 MLKIKDRAELDA

-479 IFQGN
+479 IFHGD

-491 AIYKSY
+491 AIYKIY
-497 TELTYDELKP
+497 AELTYDELKP
-507 FLSNR
+507 FLSDQ

-526 YVAGLEKR
+526 YAAGLEKR

-572 NRDEFDILPQL
+572 NRNEFDILPQL
-583 RTLYDQYHEK
+583 RTLYDQYHAK
-593 GLQIVSLVIDGN
+593 GLQILSLVIDGN
-605 NTKSW
+605 YKKRWT
-610 KERLKEEKLAWPQLA
+610 ERLREEKLPWPQLA
-625 TYAAKNAYGIYSWP
+625 THAAKNSYGIYSWP
-639 ETVVISPDGTI
+639 ETVVIGPDGTI

-655 TTQALEAELKKI
+655 TVQELEAELQKI
-667 YSSNGQ
+667 YSTK

>member
-6 FLLATCLIW
+6 ILMAVCLIW
-15 AMSISAQM
+15 AMSISAQV

-38 ASGEYNVSQGRVVTS
+38 ASGEYNVSEGRVVCQ
-53 DATTGGKATAYEFS
+53 DAVTGGKATAYDFS
-67 QVFSVE
+67 QVFGVE
-73 GTNDATMLFPHLKE
+73 NSNDATLLFPHLKE

-102 MMHDAQEGTPLASG
+102 MIHDAQEGIPLTSG
-116 VRWLFGNP
+116 VLWTFGNP
-124 KGVVSGKYV
+124 NGAVSGRYV

-150 HRYAVLL
+150 QRYAVLF

-162 IKPDQQVGNFWMM
+162 IKPDRQLGNFWMM
-175 NGTIFEITAKK
+175 NGTIFEMAAKK
-186 HDDMPFLMPYSERQ
+186 HDDMPFFLPYSKQ
-200 NMPFLMPYS
+200 
-209 ERQNMTATIKYDTD
+209 QDMTATLKYDTD

-231 ELLAKVKQTCHI
+231 ELLAKVKQTCQI
-243 YDRETSGGKTAAVVI
+243 YDRETSGGKTAAVVV

-266 PHQLTQE
+266 PHKLTRE
-273 QYNTLIGILS
+273 QYNTLISILS

-294 KDMFGYTCYTL
+294 KEMFGYTCYTL
-305 YKKSEHYQ
+305 YQKSEHYQ

-337 KIVSYNGLITNGS
+337 KVVSYNGLITNGS
-350 EDLQQVDCQ
+350 EDLQLVDCQ
-359 ISGTAPTDADSIT
+359 ISGTAPADADSIS
-372 VRRTV
+372 VHRSV

-403 VCGLS
+403 VCGL
-408 TDNRYY
+408 TTENRHI

-422 PVKADLQ
+422 PIRADLV
-429 KRSVK
+429 KSTVK
-434 SQKTSQQRNNF
+434 SQKASQQRNNF
-445 LNEVEAERLR
+445 LNETETERLR
-455 MLKMENRAELDA
+455 MLKIKDRAELDA
-467 AIAKQRERYRQV
+467 ALAKQRERYRQV

-484 DDLLRTY
+484 DDLLKAY
-491 AIYKSY
+491 AIYKAY

-507 FLSNR
+507 FVSDQ
-512 FRYANHLL
+512 FRYSNHLL

-539 YEDMLLA
+539 YEDMLVA
-546 DTLGNAHQLKEYIG
+546 DTLGNPHQLKEYVG
-560 KGYVVLHFWESW
+560 RGYVVLHFWESW

-583 RTLYDQYHEK
+583 RVLYDQYHARD
-593 GLQIVSLVIDGN
+593 LQIVSLATDGN
-605 NTKSW
+605 YKQRWTD
-610 KERLKEEKLAWPQLA
+610 RLKEEKLPWPQLS
-625 TYAAKNAYGIYSWP
+625 TKAAKNLYGILSWP
-639 ETVVISPDGTI
+639 ETIVIGPDGTI

-655 TTQALEAELKKI
+655 TVQELEATLKKLF
-667 YSSNGQ
+667 STN

>member
-1 MKNRN
+1 
-6 FLLATCLIW
+6 
-15 AMSISAQM
+15 MSISAQM

-53 DATTGGKATAYEFS
+53 DAITGGKATAYEFS

-73 GTNDATMLFPHLKE
+73 GTNDATILFPHLKE
-87 LEQTLRSEAV
+87 LEQTLRSEAA

-175 NGTIFEITAKK
+175 NGTIFEIAAKK
-186 HDDMPFLMPYSERQ
+186 HDDMPFLMPYSETQ

-266 PHQLTQE
+266 PHKLTQE

-429 KRSVK
+429 KHSVK
-434 SQKTSQQRNNF
+434 SQKTSQKRNNF

-560 KGYVVLHFWESW
+560 KGYVVLHFWETW

-583 RTLYDQYHEK
+583 RTLYDQYHAK

-625 TYAAKNAYGIYSWP
+625 TNAAKNAYGIYSWP

-667 YSSNGQ
+667 YSSNRQ

>member
-1 MKNRN
+1 
-6 FLLATCLIW
+6 
-15 AMSISAQM
+15 MSISAQV
-23 SDAARRV
+23 SDAARHV

-38 ASGEYNVSQGRVVTS
+38 ASGEYNVSEGRVVCQ
-53 DATTGGKATAYEFS
+53 DAVTGGKATAYDFS

-73 GTNDATMLFPHLKE
+73 GTNDTSILFPHLKE

-102 MMHDAQEGTPLASG
+102 MIHDAQEGIPLTSG
-116 VRWLFGNP
+116 VLWTFGNP
-124 KGVVSGKYV
+124 NGAVSGRYV

-150 HRYAVLL
+150 QRYAVLL

-162 IKPDQQVGNFWMM
+162 IKKDQQVGNFWMM
-175 NGTIFEITAKK
+175 NGTIFEIAAKK
-186 HDDMPFLMPYSERQ
+186 HDDMPFFLPYSKQ
-200 NMPFLMPYS
+200 
-209 ERQNMTATIKYDTD
+209 QDMTATIKYDTD
-223 PTAPQTYD
+223 PTTPQTYD

-273 QYNTLIGILS
+273 QYNMLIGILS

-294 KDMFGYTCYTL
+294 KEMFGYTCYTL

-350 EDLQQVDCQ
+350 EDLQLVDCQ
-359 ISGTAPTDADSIT
+359 ISGTAPADADSVTI
-372 VRRTV
+372 RRTV
-377 SSFEELGKFPVRN
+377 SSFEELGKYPVHN
-390 GRFSFTCRLPKDE
+390 GRFSFTSRLPKDE
-403 VCGLS
+403 VCGL
-408 TDNRYY
+408 TTKDRYY

-422 PVKADLQ
+422 PLKIDLL
-429 KRSVK
+429 KNTVK
-434 SQKTSQQRNNF
+434 SQKASQQRNNF
-445 LNEVEAERLR
+445 LNETEAERLR
-455 MLKMENRAELDA
+455 MLKIKDRAELDA
-467 AIAKQRERYRQV
+467 AIAKQREHFRQV

-491 AIYKSY
+491 AIFKIY
-497 TELTYDELKP
+497 TELSYDELKP
-507 FLSNR
+507 FVSNQ
-512 FRYANHLL
+512 FRYSNHLL

-534 RPGKH
+534 RPGTHFTDIALK
-539 YEDMLLA
+539 
-546 DTLGNAHQLKEYIG
+546 DTLDNSHQLSEYIG

-583 RTLYDQYHEK
+583 RTLYDQFHAK
-593 GLQIVSLVIDGN
+593 GLQILSLVIDGN
-605 NTKSW
+605 YKKRWT
-610 KERLKEEKLAWPQLA
+610 ERLREENLPWPQLA
-625 TYAAKNAYGIYSWP
+625 THAAKNIYGIYSWP
-639 ETVVISPDGTI
+639 ETVVIGPDGTI

-655 TTQALEAELKKI
+655 TMQELEAELKKI
-667 YSSNGQ
+667 YGSNRQ

>member
-1 MKNRN
+1 MMKNRN
-6 FLLATCLIW
+6 MMMMVCLIW
-15 AMSISAQM
+15 AVTAQAQV
-23 SDAARRV
+23 SDAARRI

-38 ASGEYNVSQGRVVTS
+38 ASGEYNVSQGRVVCQ
-53 DATTGGKATAYEFS
+53 DAVTGGKAMAYDFS
-67 QVFSVE
+67 QVFGVE
-73 GTNDATMLFPHLKE
+73 GTNDTGILFPHLKE
-87 LEQTLRSEAV
+87 LEQTIRSEAV
-97 HAKEV
+97 HAKEL
-102 MMHDAQEGTPLASG
+102 MMHDAQEGVPLTSG
-116 VRWLFGNP
+116 VLWIFGNP
-124 KGVVSGKYV
+124 NGAVSGRYV

-150 HRYAVLL
+150 QRYAVLL

-162 IKPDQQVGNFWMM
+162 IKPDPQIGDIWMM
-175 NGTIFEITAKK
+175 NGTIFEIAAKK
-186 HDDMPFLMPYSERQ
+186 HDDMPFFLPYSKQ
-200 NMPFLMPYS
+200 
-209 ERQNMTATIKYDTD
+209 QDMTATLKYED

-231 ELLAKVKQTCHI
+231 ELLAKVKKTCQI
-243 YDRETSGGKTAAVVI
+243 YDRETSGGKTTAVVI

-266 PHQLTQE
+266 PHKLTQE
-273 QYNTLIGILS
+273 QYNTLVGILS

-294 KDMFGYTCYTL
+294 KEMFGYTCYTL

-319 KRRPAMITSSTI
+319 KQRPAMITSSTI

-350 EDLQQVDCQ
+350 EDLQLVDCQ
-359 ISGTAPTDADSIT
+359 ISGTAPADADSVTI
-372 VRRTV
+372 RRTV
-377 SSFEELGKFPVRN
+377 SSFEELGKFPVHN

-403 VCGLS
+403 VCGL
-408 TDNRYY
+408 TTKDRYY

-422 PVKADLQ
+422 PIEIDLL
-429 KRSVK
+429 KNTVK
-434 SQKTSQQRNNF
+434 SQIATPHSDKKSEKASQQRNDF
-445 LNEVEAERLR
+445 LNETEAERLR
-455 MLKMENRAELDA
+455 MLKIKDRAELDA

-479 IFQGN
+479 IFEGK

-491 AIYKSY
+491 AIYKIY
-497 TELTYDELKP
+497 TELSYDELKP
-507 FLSNR
+507 FVSDK
-512 FRYANHLL
+512 FRYSNHLL

-546 DTLGNAHQLKEYIG
+546 DTLGNAHQLSEYVG

-583 RTLYDQYHEK
+583 RTLYDQYHAK

-605 NTKSW
+605 YMKRW
-610 KERLKEEKLAWPQLA
+610 KERLKEENLPWPQLA
-625 TYAAKNAYGIYSWP
+625 THAAKNVYGICSWP
-639 ETVVISPDGTI
+639 ETVVIGPDGTI

-655 TTQALEAELKKI
+655 TVQELAAELQKVFR
-667 YSSNGQ
+667 GE

>member
-1 MKNRN
+1 M
-6 FLLATCLIW
+6 T
-15 AMSISAQM
+15 AQAQV

-38 ASGEYNVSQGRVVTS
+38 ASGEYNVSQGRVVSS
-53 DATTGGKATAYEFS
+53 DATTGGKAMAYDFS

-73 GTNDATMLFPHLKE
+73 NSNDATLLFPHLKE

-102 MMHDAQEGTPLASG
+102 MIHDAQEGAPLASG
-116 VRWLFGNP
+116 VLWIFGNP
-124 KGVVSGKYV
+124 NGAVSGRYV

-150 HRYAVLL
+150 QRYAVLL

-175 NGTIFEITAKK
+175 NGTIFEIAAKK
-186 HDDMPFLMPYSERQ
+186 HDDMPFLMPYSEQ
-200 NMPFLMPYS
+200 
-209 ERQNMTATIKYDTD
+209 QNMTATLKYDTD

-231 ELLAKVKQTCHI
+231 ELLAKVKQTCRI

-266 PHQLTQE
+266 PNKLTRE
-273 QYNTLIGILS
+273 QYDTLIGILS

-294 KDMFGYTCYTL
+294 KEMFGYTCYTL

-331 STTQLR
+331 STTQLQ

-350 EDLQQVDCQ
+350 EDLQLVDCQ
-359 ISGTAPTDADSIT
+359 ISGTAPADADSVTI
-372 VRRTV
+372 RRTV
-377 SSFEELGKFPVRN
+377 SSFEELGKFPVHN

-408 TDNRYY
+408 TDNRYF

-422 PVKADLQ
+422 PLKIDLL
-429 KRSVK
+429 KSSVK
-434 SQKTSQQRNNF
+434 SQIATPHSDKKSEKASQQRNDF
-445 LNEVEAERLR
+445 LNETEAERLR
-455 MLKMENRAELDA
+455 ILKIKDRAELDA

-479 IFQGN
+479 IFHGD

-491 AIYKSY
+491 AIYKIY
-497 TELTYDELKP
+497 AELTYDELKP

-572 NRDEFDILPQL
+572 NRNEFDILPQL
-583 RTLYDQYHEK
+583 RTLYDQYHAK
-593 GLQIVSLVIDGN
+593 GLQILSLVIDGN
-605 NTKSW
+605 YKKRWT
-610 KERLKEEKLAWPQLA
+610 ERLREEKLPWPQLA
-625 TYAAKNAYGIYSWP
+625 THAAKNSYGIYSWP
-639 ETVVISPDGTI
+639 ETVVIGPDGTI

-655 TTQALEAELKKI
+655 AVQELEAELQKI
-667 YSSNGQ
+667 YSTK